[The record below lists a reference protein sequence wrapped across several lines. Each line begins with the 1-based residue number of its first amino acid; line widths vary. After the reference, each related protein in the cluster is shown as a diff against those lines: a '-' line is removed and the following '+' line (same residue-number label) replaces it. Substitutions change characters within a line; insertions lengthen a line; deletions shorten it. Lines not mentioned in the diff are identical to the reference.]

1 MSGIRH
7 FNPDKL
13 PRPSGFSHA
22 SAGLGEVVF
31 TGGQIA
37 CDVSG
42 AVQHSGDM
50 AAQFGLA
57 ISNLALALE
66 GAGCTTDDVVKLTYL
81 VTDVAAYRSALEP
94 IGRHYRQVFGRNFPA
109 TTLVEVKGLFEP
121 EALIEI
127 EAVAIRS

>member
-1 MSGIRH
+1 MRGIRH
-7 FNPDKL
+7 FNPDNL
-13 PRPSGFSHA
+13 PPPSGFSHA

-37 CDVSG
+37 CDMTG
-42 AVQHSGDM
+42 RVQHPGDM

-57 ISNLALALE
+57 IGNLARALQ

-81 VTDVAAYRSALEP
+81 VTDVAAYRAALKP
-94 IGRHYRQVFGRNFPA
+94 IGQHYRRVFGRNFPA
-109 TTLVEVKGLFEP
+109 TTLVEVKGLFEAD
-121 EALIEI
+121 ALVEI